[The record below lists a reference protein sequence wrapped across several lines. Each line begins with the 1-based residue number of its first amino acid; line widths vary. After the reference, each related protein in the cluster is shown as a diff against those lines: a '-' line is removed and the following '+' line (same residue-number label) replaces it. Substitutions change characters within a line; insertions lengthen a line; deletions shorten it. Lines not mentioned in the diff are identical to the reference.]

1 MLAAEAVVDA
11 KPAAASAALPE
22 TKVRLFKI
30 SSLARTPSEEGE
42 SGATAHRI
50 DTGNV
55 ADLPVRACYGKPQL
69 YLMNDEETR
78 ETPAFPPHRARR
90 CDHSA
95 GGQSVAQRP
104 VGRGRLETEP
114 GHAHRRARGPRRHD
128 RHRRPPAGGLSPA
141 GLGPVLRGRH

>member
-1 MLAAEAVVDA
+1 MLAADAVVDA

-30 SSLARTPSEEGE
+30 SSLARTPYEEGE

-55 ADLPVRACYGKPQL
+55 ADLPVRAWYGKPQQ
-69 YLMNDEETR
+69 YLMNHEETR

-90 CDHSA
+90 CDHPA
-95 GGQSVAQRP
+95 GGQSVATQRCRRRT
-104 VGRGRLETEP
+104 VEAEP
-114 GHAHRRARGPRRHD
+114 GHPHHRAGRARRHD
-128 RHRRPPAGGLSPA
+128 RYRRP
-141 GLGPVLRGRH
+141 

>member
-1 MLAAEAVVDA
+1 MLAACTVVDA

-30 SSLARTPSEEGE
+30 SSLARTPSEGGE

-78 ETPAFPPHRARR
+78 ETPAFPPHRARHR
-90 CDHSA
+90 RRPA
-95 GGQSVAQRP
+95 GGQSVAAHR
-104 VGRGRLETEP
+104 RGRRAVEAEP
-114 GHAHRRARGPRRHD
+114 GHPHHRAGRSRRHD
-128 RHRRPPAGGLSPA
+128 RHRRPPAGGFPPA
-141 GLGPVLRGRH
+141 GLGP

>member
-1 MLAAEAVVDA
+1 MLAACAVVEA

-55 ADLPVRACYGKPQL
+55 ADLPVRACYGKPQR
-69 YLMNDEETR
+69 YLMNHKETR

-90 CDHSA
+90 CDPPA
-95 GGQSVAQRP
+95 GGQSVATQRCRRRP
-104 VGRGRLETEP
+104 MEAEP
-114 GHAHRRARGPRRHD
+114 GHPHHRAGRPRRHD
-128 RHRRPPAGGLSPA
+128 RHRRPPA
-141 GLGPVLRGRH
+141 